1 MLINSLLLF
10 IEETLPIFIL
20 YAYIC
25 AWHSFFDASQKALQL
40 ETKQV
45 KPLPNWVFALKQDH
59 HFFYFCSIV
68 LGLLCSAILTHFR
81 PWLGMTLEG
90 IGYEILLI
98 GISLSLTAGVIFGQ
112 TTNND
117 IVRKLLFS
125 LSLFLL
131 VLPHASD
138 FTVFF
143 TSIGQTQLYASVY
156 VGISVGLG
164 ICISISY
171 LLFFVFVNIE
181 RSLPLKLAIALFLAG
196 QLSNIVT
203 VLQQI
208 DVLSSSLPLWNTN
221 NLIADRN
228 EYGQFFHVLIGYD
241 ATPTLI
247 YLAVFGAST
256 ILIFT
261 LLMRTNLI
269 EGKSTIHGVV
279 K

>member
-25 AWHSFFDASQKALQL
+25 AWHSFFDSNQKLLTADDKKVNML
-40 ETKQV
+40 TM
-45 KPLPNWVFALKQDH
+45 WWFALKQDH
-59 HFFYFCSIV
+59 HFFYLCTIM
-68 LGLLCSAILTHFR
+68 LGLLSSAILTHFR

-90 IGYEILLI
+90 IGYEVLLI
-98 GISLSLTAGVIFGQ
+98 GISLSLTASVIFGQ
-112 TTNND
+112 ITKNNL
-117 IVRKLLFS
+117 IRKLLFS

-138 FTVFF
+138 FIVFF
-143 TSIGQTQLYASVY
+143 TSVGQTQLHASVY
-156 VGISVGLG
+156 VGVSVGLG

-171 LLFFVFVNIE
+171 LLFFVFLNIDN
-181 RSLPLKLAIALFLAG
+181 SLPLKLAIALFLAG

-228 EYGQFFHVLIGYD
+228 EYGQFFHILIGYD

-247 YLAVFGAST
+247 YLVVFGVST
-256 ILIFT
+256 IVIFT
-261 LLMRTNLI
+261 LLMRTNLT
-269 EGKSTIHGVV
+269 ESKSTVHGVIQ
-279 K
+279 